1 MTKKKL
7 EGMVFDHVFS
17 SPLRRA
23 RKLAAYCGYDNPTL
37 DDRLKEMN
45 MGDWEMQRY
54 DDIKDDALQM
64 WYKDYMHLATRNG
77 ESFPMLY
84 ARVAS
89 FLDELKQQPYNRI
102 AIFAHGGV
110 LISAGIYAGLF
121 AQDEHAFEHLV
132 PFGGTERIE
141 L

>member
-7 EGMVFDHVFS
+7 EGMVFDHVFA

-110 LISAGIYAGLF
+110 LISAGIHGGLYSWENAWRNLPDYGEF
-121 AQDEHAFEHLV
+121 I
-132 PFGGTERIE
+132 TITI
-141 L
+141 